1 MTTGS
6 SSLTLT
12 IGGGDVFV
20 PSDFEAMRSAQMSRF
35 GSLVILLGC
44 IFMGLLLGLTEYT
57 SYADDPDRQVN
68 QYYQYLVHV
77 NIMVRETEIQ
87 LALQQQL
94 LAVVTLSLSLRYL
107 SDSAFS

>member
-1 MTTGS
+1 MIS
-6 SSLTLT
+6 HH
-12 IGGGDVFV
+12 
-20 PSDFEAMRSAQMSRF
+20 
-35 GSLVILLGC
+35 LL
-44 IFMGLLLGLTEYT
+44 
-57 SYADDPDRQVN
+57 SQDRQVN